1 MAPHAAAA
9 SASSP
14 LQQTRLQIV
23 SKLEE
28 FLRDHAGEAISL
40 AQLCDAT
47 GVSERSLRNACYAIC
62 GTSPKRYLVRRRL
75 EAVHRALAM
84 ARPGQ
89 DTVTRIATDHG
100 FFELGRFA
108 ATYTALFGESPSQT
122 LRAASVAS
130 SIETA
135 A

>member
-1 MAPHAAAA
+1 MSAPTATVDP
-9 SASSP
+9 SAHLRP
-14 LQQTRLQIV
+14 TRHQIV
-23 SKLEE
+23 SKIEE

-40 AQLCDAT
+40 SQLCAAT

-62 GTSPKRYLVRRRL
+62 GTSPKRYLVRCRL
-75 EAVHRALAM
+75 EAVHRALAV

-89 DTVTRIATDHG
+89 VTVTRIATDHG

-108 ATYTALFGESPSQT
+108 AIYTALFGESPSQT
-122 LRAASVAS
+122 LRAVSAAA
-130 SIETA
+130 SIESA

>member
-1 MAPHAAAA
+1 MPSVPATAGDSAPAR
-9 SASSP
+9 
-14 LQQTRLQIV
+14 LTRRQIV

-28 FLRDHAGEAISL
+28 FVRDHTGDAISL
-40 AQLCDAT
+40 AQLCAAT

-62 GTSPKRYLVRRRL
+62 GTSPKKYLVRRRL
-75 EAVHRALAM
+75 EAVHRALAT

-89 DTVTRIATDHG
+89 ATVTRIATDHG

-108 ATYTALFGESPSQT
+108 ATYTALFGESPSHT
-122 LRAASVAS
+122 LRAAFAAR
-130 SIETA
+130 SIEPA